1 MLNGKRLRVY
11 YIAQVGVAPPSFVM
25 FVNRPDLMVDSYR
38 KYLINAF
45 RKTFAFTGVPLN
57 FTLRGKRQAKEEEN

>member
-1 MLNGKRLRVY
+1 MARDCGSFLV
-11 YIAQVGVAPPSFVM
+11 QVGVAPPSFVM
-25 FVNRPDLMVDSYR
+25 FVNRPDLMVDSYS

-57 FTLRGKRQAKEEEN
+57 FTLRGKKQVKDEE